1 MYDEI
6 EGIMEFQK
14 MFLEEMS
21 EIRSQNMFTFPV
33 NSISLIK
40 KDGVWADEEFAKM
53 VSIRQFKLEQQKK
66 QIVSVRLSSRALNK
80 AKAFGKGYTSL
91 LSQILEKTL
100 ADDELLKRYL

>member
-1 MYDEI
+1 MPVRKEIDVSAPLTEEQIAELEALKDRPVVPDE
-6 EGIMEFQK
+6 ENP
-14 MFLEEMS
+14 EM
-21 EIRSQNMFTFPV
+21 T
-33 NSISLIK
+33 
-40 KDGVWADEEFAKM
+40 DEEFAKM

>member
-1 MYDEI
+1 MPVRKEIDVSAPLTEEQIAELEALKDRPVVPDE
-6 EGIMEFQK
+6 ENPE
-14 MFLEEMS
+14 L
-21 EIRSQNMFTFPV
+21 T
-33 NSISLIK
+33 
-40 KDGVWADEEFAKM
+40 DEEFAKM

-100 ADDELLKRYL
+100 ADDELLKRYI

>member
-1 MYDEI
+1 MPVRKEIDVSAPLTEEQIAEFEALKDRPVVPDE
-6 EGIMEFQK
+6 ENPE
-14 MFLEEMS
+14 L
-21 EIRSQNMFTFPV
+21 T
-33 NSISLIK
+33 
-40 KDGVWADEEFAKM
+40 DEEFAKM

>member
-1 MYDEI
+1 MPVRKEI
-6 EGIMEFQK
+6 DVSAPLTEEQIAE
-14 MFLEEMS
+14 LEALKD
-21 EIRSQNMFTFPV
+21 RPV
-33 NSISLIK
+33 
-40 KDGVWADEEFAKM
+40 VPDEENPELTDKKKKKM

>member
-1 MYDEI
+1 MPVRKEIDVSAPLTEERIAELEALKDRPVVPDE
-6 EGIMEFQK
+6 ENPE
-14 MFLEEMS
+14 L
-21 EIRSQNMFTFPV
+21 T
-33 NSISLIK
+33 
-40 KDGVWADEEFAKM
+40 DEEFAKM

-100 ADDELLKRYL
+100 AGFQRLRD

>member
-1 MYDEI
+1 MPVRKEIDVSAPLTEEQIAELEALKDRPVVPDE
-6 EGIMEFQK
+6 ENP
-14 MFLEEMS
+14 EM
-21 EIRSQNMFTFPV
+21 T
-33 NSISLIK
+33 
-40 KDGVWADEEFAKM
+40 DEEFAKM
-53 VSIRQFKLEQQKK
+53 VSIRQFKLEQQKI

>member
-1 MYDEI
+1 MPVRKEIDVSAPLTEEQIVELEALKDRPVVPDE
-6 EGIMEFQK
+6 ENPE
-14 MFLEEMS
+14 L
-21 EIRSQNMFTFPV
+21 T
-33 NSISLIK
+33 
-40 KDGVWADEEFAKM
+40 DEEFAKM

>member
-1 MYDEI
+1 MPVRKEIDVSAPLTEEQIAELEALKDRPVVPDE
-6 EGIMEFQK
+6 ENPE
-14 MFLEEMS
+14 L
-21 EIRSQNMFTFPV
+21 T
-33 NSISLIK
+33 
-40 KDGVWADEEFAKM
+40 DEEFEKM

>member
-1 MYDEI
+1 MPLRKEIDVSAPLTEEQIAELEALKDRPVVPDE
-6 EGIMEFQK
+6 ENPE
-14 MFLEEMS
+14 L
-21 EIRSQNMFTFPV
+21 T
-33 NSISLIK
+33 
-40 KDGVWADEEFAKM
+40 DEEFAKM

>member
-1 MYDEI
+1 MPVRKEIDVSAPLTEEQIAELEALKDRPVVPDE
-6 EGIMEFQK
+6 ENPE
-14 MFLEEMS
+14 L
-21 EIRSQNMFTFPV
+21 T
-33 NSISLIK
+33 
-40 KDGVWADEEFAKM
+40 DEEFAKM

-100 ADDELLKRYL
+100 ANDELLKHYL

>member
-1 MYDEI
+1 MPVRKEIDVSAPLTEEQIAELEALKDRPVVPDE
-6 EGIMEFQK
+6 ENPE
-14 MFLEEMS
+14 L
-21 EIRSQNMFTFPV
+21 T
-33 NSISLIK
+33 
-40 KDGVWADEEFAKM
+40 DEEFAKM

-91 LSQILEKTL
+91 LIQILEKTL

>member
-1 MYDEI
+1 MPVRKEI
-6 EGIMEFQK
+6 DVSAPLTEEQIAE
-14 MFLEEMS
+14 LEALKD
-21 EIRSQNMFTFPV
+21 RPV
-33 NSISLIK
+33 
-40 KDGVWADEEFAKM
+40 VPDEENPELTDEECAKM

>member
-1 MYDEI
+1 MPVRKGIDVSAPLTEEQIAELEALKDRPVVPDE
-6 EGIMEFQK
+6 ENPE
-14 MFLEEMS
+14 L
-21 EIRSQNMFTFPV
+21 T
-33 NSISLIK
+33 
-40 KDGVWADEEFAKM
+40 DEEFAKM

>member
-1 MYDEI
+1 MPVRKEIDVSAPLTEEQIAELEALKDRPVVPDE
-6 EGIMEFQK
+6 ENP
-14 MFLEEMS
+14 EM
-21 EIRSQNMFTFPV
+21 T
-33 NSISLIK
+33 
-40 KDGVWADEEFAKM
+40 DEEFAKM

-91 LSQILEKTL
+91 LSKILEKTL

>member
-1 MYDEI
+1 MPVRKEI
-6 EGIMEFQK
+6 DVSAPLTEEQIAE
-14 MFLEEMS
+14 LEALKDRPVVPNEENPEM
-21 EIRSQNMFTFPV
+21 T
-33 NSISLIK
+33 
-40 KDGVWADEEFAKM
+40 DEEFAKM

>member
-1 MYDEI
+1 MPVRKEIDVSAPLTEERIAELEALKDRPVVPDE
-6 EGIMEFQK
+6 ENPE
-14 MFLEEMS
+14 L
-21 EIRSQNMFTFPV
+21 T
-33 NSISLIK
+33 
-40 KDGVWADEEFAKM
+40 DEEFAKM

>member
-1 MYDEI
+1 MPVRKEIDVSAPLTEEQIAELEALKDRPVVPDE
-6 EGIMEFQK
+6 ENQE
-14 MFLEEMS
+14 L
-21 EIRSQNMFTFPV
+21 T
-33 NSISLIK
+33 
-40 KDGVWADEEFAKM
+40 DEEFAKM

>member
-1 MYDEI
+1 MTVRKEIDVSAPLTEEQIAELEALKDRPVVPDE
-6 EGIMEFQK
+6 ENPE
-14 MFLEEMS
+14 L
-21 EIRSQNMFTFPV
+21 T
-33 NSISLIK
+33 
-40 KDGVWADEEFAKM
+40 DEEFAKM

>member
-1 MYDEI
+1 MPVRKEIDVSAPLTEEQIAELEALKDRPVVPDE
-6 EGIMEFQK
+6 ENPE
-14 MFLEEMS
+14 L
-21 EIRSQNMFTFPV
+21 T
-33 NSISLIK
+33 
-40 KDGVWADEEFAKM
+40 DEEFAKM